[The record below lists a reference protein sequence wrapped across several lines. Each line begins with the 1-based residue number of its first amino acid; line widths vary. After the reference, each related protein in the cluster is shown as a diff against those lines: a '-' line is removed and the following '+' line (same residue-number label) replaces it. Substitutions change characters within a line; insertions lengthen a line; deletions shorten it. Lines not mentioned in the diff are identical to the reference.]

1 VGLPS
6 NNKVVFTNG
15 KGLSSSL
22 LVPHNSRYS
31 QPIRLETVNVMK
43 DKKNRKASE
52 YDYEA
57 LANWVRGRA
66 CGPCRS
72 KDETSIVYD
81 AGLHKSCQRCER
93 LADWLQGKPIVE
105 STLHEIMLWVESKR
119 QQKSEWGDISKI
131 LLFASRHFLS
141 NPEVSETTLPEIEFD
156 ESILGTRESENESD
170 AGFDNYFKDDW
181 L

>member
-1 VGLPS
+1 
-6 NNKVVFTNG
+6 
-15 KGLSSSL
+15 
-22 LVPHNSRYS
+22 
-31 QPIRLETVNVMK
+31 MK
-43 DKKNRKASE
+43 DEKNRKASE

-57 LANWVRGRA
+57 LADWVRGRA

-81 AGLHKSCQRCER
+81 AGFHKSCQRCER

-170 AGFDNYFKDDW
+170 VGFDNYFKDDW

>member
-1 VGLPS
+1 
-6 NNKVVFTNG
+6 
-15 KGLSSSL
+15 
-22 LVPHNSRYS
+22 
-31 QPIRLETVNVMK
+31 MK
-43 DKKNRKASE
+43 DEKNRKASE

-57 LANWVRGRA
+57 LADWVRGRA

-156 ESILGTRESENESD
+156 ESILQNDAWSSENESD

>member
-1 VGLPS
+1 
-6 NNKVVFTNG
+6 
-15 KGLSSSL
+15 
-22 LVPHNSRYS
+22 
-31 QPIRLETVNVMK
+31 MK
-43 DKKNRKASE
+43 DEKNRKASE

-57 LANWVRGRA
+57 LADWVRGRA

-81 AGLHKSCQRCER
+81 AGFHKSCQRCER

-170 AGFDNYFKDDW
+170 VGFDNYFKDDW
-181 L
+181 Q